1 MCHVTRNT
9 TISTPASVEATPVIG
24 SIIRGSKSNATRVS
38 PFRRIAKTAR
48 VNLNKYWGILSS
60 KNQPKSGLSTKGPA
74 VMEFDHS
81 AEMEQNHIN
90 EMLEALAN
98 AEEQNSIN
106 SQIESETSPEPPRRM
121 FVRQCALLSTSYS
134 SCNSFSSYGSH
145 HSSMDFQAGNSSSSQ
160 DSLYF

>member
-1 MCHVTRNT
+1 MCHVSRNAT
-9 TISTPASVEATPVIG
+9 LSVPASVEATPVIG
-24 SIIRGSKSNATRVS
+24 SIRGSKLNATRIS
-38 PFRRIAKTAR
+38 PFRKIAKTAR
-48 VNLNKYWGILSS
+48 VNLNKYWGILS
-60 KNQPKSGLSTKGPA
+60 QRQQKSGVSTKGPA

-106 SQIESETSPEPPRRM
+106 SQIESESSPEPPRRM
-121 FVRQCALLSTSYS
+121 FVRQCALPIASYS

-145 HSSMDFQAGNSSSSQ
+145 HSSNMDFHTNSSSQ
-160 DSLYF
+160 NSLYF